1 MIPATATPHK
11 PGDPARILFFADA
24 GPAVGGGHVMRCLTL
39 AAALARRGAVC
50 GFIATPAAGPIL
62 EVFADSVVERV
73 SATGDSAE
81 ALAAAA
87 ARWSARAMVIDHYDF
102 ECGHEARLRH
112 AVRPLLVMDDL
123 RRRHDCDLVLD
134 SNLGRTAADYPGTE
148 TLAGPAFALVR
159 PAFAERRDAALARR
173 ALGHSPQRLL
183 ISLGLTDVGAI
194 TARVV
199 EALLP
204 DLGER
209 ELDIVLGAGAPSLA
223 RLEALSPRDPRVRLH
238 INTQD
243 MPALTADADLAIGAG
258 GSSVWERCCL
268 GLPAVTVVLAD
279 NQRANAQALE
289 AAGAALMLEANLA
302 DFDDQLRLGVE
313 RLSSDT
319 RLRHPMS
326 AAAASLCDGHGAE
339 RVADRLL
346 KLIAARSS

>member
-62 EVFADSVVERV
+62 EVFADAAVERV
-73 SATGDSAE
+73 AATGDSAE

-87 ARWSARAMVIDHYDF
+87 ARWSAQAMVIDHYGF

-112 AVRPLLVMDDL
+112 AFRPLLVMDDL

-134 SNLGRTAADYPGTE
+134 SNLDRTAADYSGTQ

-159 PAFAERRDAALARR
+159 PAFAERRDATLARR
-173 ALGHSPQRLL
+173 ALGQAPQRLL
-183 ISLGLTDVGAI
+183 IALGLTDVGAV

-199 EALLP
+199 EALLQ

-209 ELDIVLGAGAPSLA
+209 ELDVVLGAGAPSLA
-223 RLEALSPRDPRVRLH
+223 RLDALSSRDGRVKLH
-238 INTQD
+238 INTHD
-243 MPALTADADLAIGAG
+243 MPALTAGADIAIGAG

-268 GLPAVTVVLAD
+268 GLPSLTVVLAD
-279 NQRANAQALE
+279 NQRLNALALE
-289 AAGAALMLEANLA
+289 TAGAALMLEANLA
-302 DFDDQLRLGVE
+302 DFDDQLRLRVE
-313 RLSSDT
+313 RLTADA
-319 RLRHPMS
+319 RLRHAMS
-326 AAAASLCDGHGAE
+326 EAAASLCDGHGAE
-339 RVADRLL
+339 RVADSLL
-346 KLIAARSS
+346 SLIATHSS